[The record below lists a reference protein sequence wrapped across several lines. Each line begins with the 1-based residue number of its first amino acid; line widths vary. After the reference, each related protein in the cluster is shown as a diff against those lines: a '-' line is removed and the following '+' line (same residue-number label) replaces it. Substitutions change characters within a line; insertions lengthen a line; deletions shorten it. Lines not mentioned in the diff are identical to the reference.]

1 MVPTM
6 DRRQEEIL
14 IDMPEPYYNDDNDEA
29 NLDNLTNYEE
39 TGRIQAVGLLS
50 EPKMKVAIIP
60 RGEQLK
66 ILVNYNELSL

>member
-1 MVPTM
+1 M

-39 TGRIQAVGLLS
+39 TGRIQAVGLLL
-50 EPKMKVAIIP
+50 
-60 RGEQLK
+60 EQK
-66 ILVNYNELSL
+66 